1 MEMELISEN
10 MIEEGEMTMTQ
21 LSFRRRLIP
30 TVTLAIVFLIGTTAM
45 AQKDQA
51 PSALKQLDEAY
62 VQVAEKVTPEVVNI
76 NSTKKGGSAPTGEGM
91 EPFFKNFPFHEFFGD
106 EFGKQFKG
114 QMPRRQGGPT
124 RVAMGSGF
132 IVSPDGMILTNAHV
146 VKEMDEIKVTLP
158 GKRSY
163 TAKVIGIDPDSDI
176 AVIKIPA
183 TGLPKVTF
191 GDSSKLRVGEIVL
204 AVGNPF
210 GLNGTVTSGIVSAT
224 GRTNVG
230 IIGYEDFIQTDAAI
244 NPGNSGGPL
253 VNIKGEVIGVTTA
266 IATRSGGYQGIGF
279 AIPSNSAKIVMD
291 ELIKHGKVTR
301 GLLGVNIQD
310 LNESLAKSFGLSDT
324 NGALVAQVVS
334 GSPAEKAGI
343 KAGDVILKYNGKVV
357 TGASELKNLVGQ
369 EKPGAP
375 AKLTVF
381 RDKKSFDVDVAVGER
396 TAKALAE
403 APSSPTGGGAAS
415 TDLGVTLEKL
425 PAAAAEK
432 MGLKEGVGLAIKQV
446 SPDGVGSKM
455 GLQEGDVIL
464 EIDGK
469 AVSDVSAFNQDVAA
483 SKKNKVIRLKIQR
496 GSATI
501 YLATPME

>member
-1 MEMELISEN
+1 

-21 LSFRRRLIP
+21 LSFRRGLIP
-30 TVTLAIVFLIGTTAM
+30 TIALAIIVLIGTTAT
-45 AQKDQA
+45 AVKAQA
-51 PSALKQLDEAY
+51 PSALKQLDDAY
-62 VQVAEKVTPEVVNI
+62 VQVAERVTPEVVNI
-76 NSTKKGGSAPTGEGM
+76 SSTKKMGSASPGEGM
-91 EPFFKNFPFHEFFGD
+91 DPFFKNFPFHEFFGD
-106 EFGKQFKG
+106 EFGKQFKE
-114 QMPRRQGGPT
+114 QQPRRGGGPA

-132 IVSPDGMILTNAHV
+132 IVSADGMILTNAHV

-163 TAKVIGIDPDSDI
+163 IAKVIGIDPDSDI

-183 TGLPKVTF
+183 TGLPTVTF

-253 VNIKGEVIGVTTA
+253 VNIQGEVIGVTTA

-279 AIPSNSAKIVMD
+279 AIPSNSTKIVMD
-291 ELIKHGKVTR
+291 ELIKNGKVTR

-310 LNESLAKSFGLSDT
+310 LNESLAKSFGLPDT
-324 NGALVAQVVS
+324 NGALVAQAVA

-343 KAGDVILKYNGKVV
+343 KAGDVILKFNGKVV
-357 TGASELKNLVGQ
+357 TGAAELKNVVGQ
-369 EKPGAP
+369 QKPGNSV
-375 AKLTVF
+375 KLTVF
-381 RDKKSFDVDVAVGER
+381 RDKKSFDVNVTVTER

-403 APSSPTGGGAAS
+403 APTGPAGEAATS
-415 TDLGVTLEKL
+415 TDLGVTLEKV
-425 PAAAAEK
+425 PPAAAEK

-446 SPDGVGSKM
+446 NPDGAGSKM

-469 AVSDVSAFNQDVAA
+469 TVSDVSAFNKEVTEA
-483 SKKNKVIRLKIQR
+483 KKNKVIRLKVQR

-501 YLATPME
+501 FLATQLD

>member
-1 MEMELISEN
+1 METELISEN

-30 TVTLAIVFLIGTTAM
+30 TVTFAIVFLIGGTAM
-45 AQKDQA
+45 AEKAQA
-51 PSALKQLDEAY
+51 PSALKQLDDAY
-62 VQVAEKVTPEVVNI
+62 VQVAERVTPEVVNI
-76 NSTKKGGSAPTGEGM
+76 SSTKKGGSASMGEGM

-114 QMPRRQGGPT
+114 KMPRPHGGSM

-132 IVSPDGMILTNAHV
+132 IVTPDGMILTNSHV
-146 VKEMDEIKVTLP
+146 VKDMDEIKVTLP
-158 GKRSY
+158 GKKSY

-183 TGLPKVTF
+183 TGLPTVRF

-210 GLNGTVTSGIVSAT
+210 GFNGTVTSGIVSAT

-253 VNIKGEVIGVTTA
+253 VNIQGEVIGVTTA

-310 LNESLAKSFGLSDT
+310 LNDSLAKSFGLTDT
-324 NGALVAQVVS
+324 NGALVAQVVP

-343 KAGDVILKYNGKVV
+343 KAGDVILKFNGKVV
-357 TGASELKNLVGQ
+357 TGAAELKNVVGR
-369 EKPGAP
+369 EKPGST

-381 RDKKSFDVDVAVGER
+381 RDKKSFDVSVTVGER
-396 TAKALAE
+396 TPKALAE
-403 APSSPTGGGAAS
+403 APTGAAGGAAS
-415 TDLGVTLEKL
+415 TDLGVTVEKV

-432 MGLKEGVGLAIKQV
+432 MKLKAGVGLAVKEV
-446 SPDGVGSKM
+446 NPDSVGSKM

-469 AVSDVSAFNQDVAA
+469 AVSDVSTFNQEVAA
-483 SKKNKVIRLKIQR
+483 AKKNKVIRLKIHR

-501 YLATPME
+501 FLATTLE

>member
-1 MEMELISEN
+1 
-10 MIEEGEMTMTQ
+10 MTQ

-30 TVTLAIVFLIGTTAM
+30 TVTLAIVFFIGALATAVN
-45 AQKDQA
+45 AQA
-51 PSALKQLDEAY
+51 PSALKQLDDAY

-76 NSTKKGGSAPTGEGM
+76 SSTKKGAASAMGEGM
-91 EPFFKNFPFHEFFGD
+91 EPFFKQFPFHEFFGD
-106 EFGKQFKG
+106 QFGKQFRE
-114 QMPRRQGGPT
+114 QQPRHPGG
-124 RVAMGSGF
+124 RMQVAMGSGF

-146 VKEMDEIKVTLP
+146 VKDTDEIKVKLP
-158 GKRSY
+158 GKQSY
-163 TAKVIGIDPDSDI
+163 TAKVVGIDPDSDI

-183 TGLPKVTF
+183 KNLPTVKF
-191 GDSSKLRVGEIVL
+191 GNSANLRVGQIVL

-253 VNIKGEVIGVTTA
+253 VNIQGEVIGITTA

-279 AIPSNSAKIVMD
+279 AIPSDSAKIVMD

-310 LNESLAKSFGLSDT
+310 LNESLAKSFGLPDT
-324 NGALVAQVVS
+324 NGALVAQVVA

-343 KAGDVILKYNGKVV
+343 KAGDVILKFNGNVI
-357 TGASELKNLVGQ
+357 TGASQLKNVVGQ
-369 EKPGAP
+369 QKPGTTV
-375 AKLTVF
+375 KLTVF
-381 RDKKSFDVDVAVGER
+381 RDKKSFDVSVAVAER
-396 TAKALAE
+396 TPQALAE
-403 APSSPTGGGAAS
+403 APGAAAPGAAAS
-415 TDLGVTLEKL
+415 TDLGVTLEKV
-425 PAAAAEK
+425 PATAAEK

-446 SPDGVGSKM
+446 NPDSVGGRM

-469 AVSDVSAFNQDVAA
+469 AASDVSAFNQEVTEA
-483 SKKNKVIRLKIQR
+483 KKNKVIRLKIKR

-501 YLATPME
+501 FLATQLD